1 MFWGSKISDV
11 FKKTVQ
17 DVGAYPRLQTSL
29 LIIGTL
35 MYAVLLANVCE
46 PYSLFSAHLPQQPL
60 HRLQGHQAR
69 QALRPDFLF
78 RLPSATGGVEQ
89 TIADVKTVSLGN
101 KALYKPGF
109 GGDKAVAIRAS
120 QLPGEYRRE
129 AVKVDRELGF
139 TNDDGPTLRKLQR
152 YPPVLD
158 LCFGAYG
165 ECSEGVKSLLEQMA
179 QSRLKSQGLRS
190 GTLEAAKELSQVKGY
205 LRRRLST
212 ATVKANVKC
221 LLERLVQVGEG
232 RGQAGKRRQW
242 ARAEEERA
250 RWEREAHWQA
260 RVTGR
265 ALVRRGDFLQI

>member
-1 MFWGSKISDV
+1 MSKPFETIV
-11 FKKTVQ
+11 KIPIQ
-17 DVGAYPRLQTSL
+17 DNEN
-29 LIIGTL
+29 II
-35 MYAVLLANVCE
+35 
-46 PYSLFSAHLPQQPL
+46 
-60 HRLQGHQAR
+60 
-69 QALRPDFLF
+69 
-78 RLPSATGGVEQ
+78 
-89 TIADVKTVSLGN
+89 
-101 KALYKPGF
+101 
-109 GGDKAVAIRAS
+109 
-120 QLPGEYRRE
+120 
-129 AVKVDRELGF
+129 
-139 TNDDGPTLRKLQR
+139 
-152 YPPVLD
+152 
-158 LCFGAYG
+158 
-165 ECSEGVKSLLEQMA
+165 
-179 QSRLKSQGLRS
+179 RS